1 MNDIAQ
7 LVIAGL
13 TSGSIYGII
22 ALAFTLIYNSTKI
35 VNFAQGSLLMS
46 GAMFSYYFLEY
57 KKFPVILAI
66 VVVICLTALLGLLL
80 KVLIADP
87 LYKKNAELFN
97 IIIATLAVGIVLEQ
111 LFSIFIGKRQFRVP
125 ALIEG
130 DPVRL
135 GGNVMVFPETIILI
149 GVTALCVIGFWFF
162 LNKTSLG
169 RAIQAIGFNREAA
182 KLAGLKTSKLIAVT
196 FMLSAAIS
204 GIGGI
209 VVSPIMGASPYM
221 GVALGVKGFAACI
234 LGGMGNPFA
243 GFVGGIIIGLAE
255 SFSSFYISSTYAP
268 VISYLIMLVMLIVKP
283 SGLWPEKEG
292 D

>member
-46 GAMFSYYFLEY
+46 GAMFSYLFFERLQWH
-57 KKFPVILAI
+57 PILA
-66 VVVICLTALLGLLL
+66 VIAVLVFTSLLGFLL

-87 LYKKNAELFN
+87 LHKKNAELFN
-97 IIIATLAVGIVLEQ
+97 IIIATLAVSIVLEQ
-111 LFSIFIGKRQFRVP
+111 VFSIFVGKRQFRVP
-125 ALIEG
+125 PLIEG
-130 DPVRL
+130 DSINLV
-135 GGNVMVFPETIILI
+135 GNVMVFPETIILI
-149 GVTALCVIGFWFF
+149 LVTLFCVALFWMF
-162 LNKTSLG
+162 LNKTALG

-182 KLAGLKTSKLIAVT
+182 QLAGLRTSRLITAT

-204 GIGGI
+204 AVGGI
-209 VVSPIMGASPYM
+209 VISPIMGASPYM

-243 GFVGGIIIGLAE
+243 GFVGGVIIGLAE
-255 SFSSFYISSTYAP
+255 SFSSFFISSTYAP

>member
-1 MNDIAQ
+1 MNDIA
-7 LVIAGL
+7 LLIIAGL
-13 TSGSIYGII
+13 SSGSIYGII

-57 KKFPVILAI
+57 KQMPVVLAVVLVI
-66 VVVICLTALLGLLL
+66 VATSLLGLLL
-80 KVLIADP
+80 KTLIVDP
-87 LYKKNAELFN
+87 LHKKKAELFN
-97 IIIATLAVGIVLEQ
+97 IIIATLAVSIVLEQ
-111 LFSIFIGKRQFRVP
+111 LFSIFMGKRQFRVP
-125 ALIEG
+125 SLIEG
-130 DPVRL
+130 DPIKL

-149 GVTALCVIGFWFF
+149 VVTAFCVFCFWFL
-162 LNKTSLG
+162 LNKTALG

-182 KLAGLKTSKLIAVT
+182 KLAGLKTSKLIAIT

-204 GIGGI
+204 GIGGLI
-209 VVSPIMGASPYM
+209 VSPIMGASPYM

-243 GFVGGIIIGLAE
+243 GFVGGVIIGLAE
-255 SFSSFYISSTYAP
+255 SFSSFYISSTYSP
-268 VISYLIMLVMLIVKP
+268 VFSYLILLVMLIVKP
-283 SGLWPEKEG
+283 SGLWPEKGG